1 MASRFG
7 GHLIQNRQKCS
18 HMGGK
23 RRDCDAADLAR
34 SAGPGMDGDR
44 EDISTCGGPHPRL
57 PCGFTPVLRA
67 CGGRMSGRSVGASSP
82 AG

>member
-1 MASRFG
+1 MACRFG

-23 RRDCDAADLAR
+23 RRDRDAADLTR

-44 EDISTCGGPHPRL
+44 EDIST
-57 PCGFTPVLRA
+57 
-67 CGGRMSGRSVGASSP
+67 
-82 AG
+82 